1 MHFWLTTRPCSGFYL
16 LCPCRDAPSL
26 YYPASRCS
34 GSLPQKILILDVS
47 RAHFYAR
54 ASRDV
59 YIQLPKE
66 DARSGE
72 RDVCGKLLRTMYGTL
87 DALEKW
93 GEHYSQILLS
103 HGFVRGRASPCH
115 FTHPTWGV
123 HLLVHGD
130 DFVIVA
136 RREGRA
142 RTLKLLE
149 DNFEIKHTCA
159 GLCQGQA

>member
-1 MHFWLTTRPCSGFYL
+1 ML
-16 LCPCRDAPSL
+16 LSRFDPRRDDDPLCLAL
-26 YYPASRCS
+26 A
-34 GSLPQKILILDVS
+34 DVS

-87 DALEKW
+87 DAVEKW

-103 HGFVRGRASPCH
+103 HGFVRGG
-115 FTHPTWGV
+115 HPPV
-123 HLLVHGD
+123 
-130 DFVIVA
+130 
-136 RREGRA
+136 
-142 RTLKLLE
+142 TLPTPLGECTFSYMAMTLS
-149 DNFEIKHTCA
+149 
-159 GLCQGQA
+159 